1 MLHKIEQILRG
12 EAFGDKMQVDA
23 ESQTMMLR
31 GIRDDRNTGRNA

>member
-23 ESQTMMLR
+23 ESQTMM
-31 GIRDDRNTGRNA
+31 ISRNLE